1 MPETWRAHVLRER
14 LAAEGIEAAV
24 RVSDVYAL
32 EGDERH
38 AALDVIVAE
47 RAGFPMVLVGGR
59 VACHDGIEVD
69 AVVAMA
75 RDRAQD
81 VAFHRGAGSTPKG
94 CCSSGCR

>member
-14 LAAEGIEAAV
+14 LAAECIEADV

-38 AALDVIVAE
+38 AALDVIIAE
-47 RAGFPMVLVGGR
+47 RAGFPMVLVGGT
-59 VACHDGIEVD
+59 VACHDGIDVD

-81 VAFHRGAGSTPKG
+81 AVSHGGAGSTPKG
-94 CCSSGCR
+94 CCGSGCC